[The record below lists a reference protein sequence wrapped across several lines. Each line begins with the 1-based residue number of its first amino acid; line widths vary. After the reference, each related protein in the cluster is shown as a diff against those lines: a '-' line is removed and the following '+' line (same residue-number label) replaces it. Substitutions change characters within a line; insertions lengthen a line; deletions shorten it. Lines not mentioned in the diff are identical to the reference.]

1 MEERTKGTNIWR
13 RLSYGYLKLLEKTVR
28 IEWQQPECYRGH
40 NVIGFWHED
49 SFAMNLALRAMERDA
64 AVSVLVTPDEQ
75 GQYFQYLLERLGKD
89 AVRIGYGFCNA
100 GTLKDILESLR
111 DNKRSVAIAMDG
123 PFGPRHIPKK
133 LTYFLSEKSQ
143 TELLGGLLFMIVLI
157 GAGRSLGGYLK
168 EFTFDV
174 VSVKIAAKLRKDLFA
189 HIEGLSMDYF
199 DDTNTGELM
208 ARVKD
213 DIDAVWNSLGY
224 VGMLIIEVA
233 IHISMVLYC
242 MFSLN
247 WKLAFLPLGVM
258 VLMGAV
264 AIFMER
270 RLDKIYEAISE
281 ENAQLTTIAEENLAG
296 VRTVKAFAREKF
308 EIQKFLSHNR
318 QYYDLN
324 MQQARVLV
332 RFYPMFQFTGKLLP
346 VAMVIIGGIQVIH
359 GEMTLGSLVAFSEY
373 CRNIVWP
380 MEMLGWLTND
390 LSSAVASC
398 KKINKIYKQ
407 ESSIKEQEQ
416 PVVLKQVEGDISFE
430 HVSFSRGDQ
439 KILEDV
445 SFSLAH
451 GNTLGVMGA
460 TGAGKTS
467 MVNLLMRFFDVGA
480 GSVKLDGV
488 DVRELSL
495 GQLRSSIGTV
505 MQDVFLFS
513 DTISENIRMGQRET
527 VDSPAMVHAA
537 SLARAKGFIEAMP
550 EAYETIIGERGV
562 GLSGGQKQRISIAR
576 AIAKQ
581 NPVLILDDS
590 TSALDMETEYEIQKS
605 LESLEATKIIIA
617 HRISAVRRA
626 DEIIFLEDGRIKERG
641 THEELLAKRGLYYDT
656 YVAQMGVSPEE
667 ASAAATLA

>member
-1 MEERTKGTNIWR
+1 MKKILKYIAHYW
-13 RLSYGYLKLLEKTVR
+13 YAYL
-28 IEWQQPECYRGH
+28 
-40 NVIGFWHED
+40 F
-49 SFAMNLALRAMERDA
+49 
-64 AVSVLVTPDEQ
+64 
-75 GQYFQYLLERLGKD
+75 
-89 AVRIGYGFCNA
+89 
-100 GTLKDILESLR
+100 
-111 DNKRSVAIAMDG
+111 AIACMAAAIVLDMLY
-123 PFGPRHIPKK
+123 PVI
-133 LTYFLSEKSQ
+133 TKSIVDDVIIKGQ

-346 VAMVIIGGIQVIH
+346 VAMVIIGGVQVIH

-488 DVRELSL
+488 DVRKLSL

>member
-1 MEERTKGTNIWR
+1 M
-13 RLSYGYLKLLEKTVR
+13 
-28 IEWQQPECYRGH
+28 
-40 NVIGFWHED
+40 
-49 SFAMNLALRAMERDA
+49 
-64 AVSVLVTPDEQ
+64 
-75 GQYFQYLLERLGKD
+75 
-89 AVRIGYGFCNA
+89 
-100 GTLKDILESLR
+100 
-111 DNKRSVAIAMDG
+111 
-123 PFGPRHIPKK
+123 
-133 LTYFLSEKSQ
+133 
-143 TELLGGLLFMIVLI
+143 
-157 GAGRSLGGYLK
+157 
-168 EFTFDV
+168 
-174 VSVKIAAKLRKDLFA
+174 
-189 HIEGLSMDYF
+189 
-199 DDTNTGELM
+199 
-208 ARVKD
+208 
-213 DIDAVWNSLGY
+213 
-224 VGMLIIEVA
+224 
-233 IHISMVLYC
+233 
-242 MFSLN
+242 
-247 WKLAFLPLGVM
+247 
-258 VLMGAV
+258 
-264 AIFMER
+264 
-270 RLDKIYEAISE
+270 
-281 ENAQLTTIAEENLAG
+281 
-296 VRTVKAFAREKF
+296 
-308 EIQKFLSHNR
+308 
-318 QYYDLN
+318 
-324 MQQARVLV
+324 
-332 RFYPMFQFTGKLLP
+332 
-346 VAMVIIGGIQVIH
+346 
-359 GEMTLGSLVAFSEY
+359 
-373 CRNIVWP
+373 
-380 MEMLGWLTND
+380 
-390 LSSAVASC
+390 
-398 KKINKIYKQ
+398 
-407 ESSIKEQEQ
+407 
-416 PVVLKQVEGDISFE
+416 VLKQVEGDISFE

-605 LESLEATKIIIA
+605 LDALEATKIIIA